1 MENIE
6 KNDFFFQIQSHQMES
21 KTNNKKNTNGK

>member
-6 KNDFFFQIQSHQMES
+6 KNDFFFQIQTHQMES
-21 KTNNKKNTNGK
+21 KTNNKKNTND